1 MNEREYLPR
10 SVIDSTRSDCY
21 TFLCQLARRLSLS
34 QTVSVF
40 CQSCLE
46 NCNPLLVL
54 LYLSSNSY
62 RRVRDLCP
70 SIDSPETRRIS
81 WRLRRPCAFF
91 GFASSRGDVSPP
103 LLTNITTI
111 VPPRIRLLND
121 LEPDRR
127 IFHEMTVDVAL
138 NHPE

>member
-1 MNEREYLPR
+1 M
-10 SVIDSTRSDCY
+10 
-21 TFLCQLARRLSLS
+21 LASFCDRLHSIRLLHLSLPTS
-34 QTVSVF
+34 SSSPLNQRVPVF

-46 NCNPLLVL
+46 NCNSLLLL
-54 LYLSSNSY
+54 LYVSSNGY
-62 RRVRDLCP
+62 RRVRDLRP

-91 GFASSRGDVSPP
+91 RFASTRGNVSPP